1 MKNKNEKIV
10 TISFLILLFGLF
22 FANLFSPDQ
31 ELSYS
36 ERRRLAQLPKLS
48 VKEVFNAEYMKA
60 FDKYA
65 TDQFIG
71 REPFRGVKTF
81 VDRNIFLKRDTNRLF
96 QVDGSVFSIE
106 YPLHEDKVLNLCG
119 KLGALYDR
127 YLDGM
132 NVYYTVIPD
141 KNYHLPADGS
151 GLRMDTNSMERT
163 HTDMYLRM
171 DYERLEELMLA
182 NMPSEAKYI
191 DLFGTLSLSN
201 YYMSDGHWR
210 QETLKPVVDKLYG
223 ELGISMTFDPSQY
236 EERSYEPFYGAYYGQ
251 LAGMAKPDTIIWLE
265 NYITR
270 DAIVTSLGHPGR
282 EDLPIYY
289 EEGLKGMDAYD
300 VFLYGAQ
307 PLITLDN
314 PHNTSGRE
322 LILVRDSFGSS
333 IAPLLLEAYSRII
346 IVDLR
351 YITQELLADYITF
364 ENQDVLC
371 MFSTII
377 INNSDIIR

>member
-1 MKNKNEKIV
+1 MKNKNEKIIV
-10 TISFLILLFGLF
+10 ISFLVLLFGLF

-48 VKEVFNAEYMKA
+48 VEDVFNAEYMKA

-132 NVYYTVIPD
+132 NVYYTVVPD
-141 KNYHLPADGS
+141 KNYHLPDNGS
-151 GLRMDTNSMERT
+151 
-163 HTDMYLRM
+163 YLRM
-171 DYERLEELMLA
+171 DYERLEELMLT

-191 DLFGTLSLSN
+191 DLFDTLSLSN
-201 YYMSDGHWR
+201 YYMSDGHWQ
-210 QETLKPVVDKLYG
+210 QETLKPVVDKLYT
-223 ELGISMTFDPSQY
+223 ELGIPMTFDPSQY
-236 EERSYEPFYGAYYGQ
+236 EERNYEPFYGAYYGQ

-265 NYITR
+265 NDITR
-270 DAIVTSLGHPGR
+270 DALVTSIGHPGR

-351 YITQELLADYITF
+351 YITQELLANYITF